1 MASQISTAV
10 LQTQKLVLE
19 IRKLTHASKCLESIH
34 DIVDG
39 KPVANPKDNGE
50 PMIQAQPGDPAAIFE
65 LRDGRLFSG
74 EWALGRLNFE
84 DRSMMPKRVL
94 WRKREAVE
102 ELQPVQV
109 QDFGGPPELKFSGAG
124 LAFIENKLFAPI
136 IEGENQPTQ
145 IHPLPF

>member
-19 IRKLTHASKCLESIH
+19 IRKLTHASKCLES
-34 DIVDG
+34 
-39 KPVANPKDNGE
+39 PVANPQDNGE

-109 QDFGGPPELKFSGAG
+109 QDFGGPPELKFSVIGAG

-136 IEGENQPTQ
+136 IEGENQPVQ
-145 IHPLPF
+145 IRPLPF

>member
-1 MASQISTAV
+1 M
-10 LQTQKLVLE
+10 
-19 IRKLTHASKCLESIH
+19 SIPGRFMI
-34 DIVDG
+34 IVDG
-39 KPVANPKDNGE
+39 KPVGNPRDNGE

-94 WRKREAVE
+94 WRKRDEVE

-109 QDFGGPPELKFSGAG
+109 EEYGGPPELKFSGAG
-124 LAFIENKLFAPI
+124 LAFIQDKLYAPI
-136 IEGENQPTQ
+136 IEGESQPMQ
-145 IHPLPF
+145 IRPLPF